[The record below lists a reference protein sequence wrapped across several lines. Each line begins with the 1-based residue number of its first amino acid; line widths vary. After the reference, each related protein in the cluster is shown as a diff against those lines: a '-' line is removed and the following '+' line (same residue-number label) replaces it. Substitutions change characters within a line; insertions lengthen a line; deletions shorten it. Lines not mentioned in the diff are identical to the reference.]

1 LFGVFDGAGGEGN
14 GDVASR
20 FVAETMANYGN
31 YYAINSAEDL
41 ANVTRMAQQEMAQK
55 NIPGMTTAVVT
66 KLLRKADGVY
76 AAYVSLGDSRFYVV
90 HNDGTADLIT
100 QDEGIENQIWNCLSS
115 GRGYAGVN
123 QFGEVKLKRGDKIV
137 LCSDGITGD
146 KGSDL
151 MSNDEV
157 ASIVS
162 RSANSEDASRNLVAG
177 ARKVDDRTALVI
189 GEFDQ

>member
-1 LFGVFDGAGGEGN
+1 
-14 GDVASR
+14 
-20 FVAETMANYGN
+20 M
-31 YYAINSAEDL
+31 
-41 ANVTRMAQQEMAQK
+41 
-55 NIPGMTTAVVT
+55 
-66 KLLRKADGVY
+66 
-76 AAYVSLGDSRFYVV
+76 
-90 HNDGTADLIT
+90 H
-100 QDEGIENQIWNCLSS
+100 
-115 GRGYAGVN
+115 GYAGVK